1 MLARTLDHRP
11 TPVELTADRRIT
23 RRVKRL
29 AVVSAIAL
37 GLIWGLAVGT
47 LDAPPL
53 VDGALAAGWLLM
65 PTVLVAS
72 LAWPRLRYG
81 LILPSALVSVAL
93 LAIDLGSLPA
103 DPAAALGWL
112 SVTAGVLL
120 GGLMGLWFWFRVA
133 PVPAGLDDPTAPAR
147 WSLIALHVAL
157 IMLGLA
163 LAALPLVAA

>member
-37 GLIWGLAVGT
+37 G
-47 LDAPPL
+47 
-53 VDGALAAGWLLM
+53 
-65 PTVLVAS
+65 
-72 LAWPRLRYG
+72 
-81 LILPSALVSVAL
+81 SVAL
-93 LAIDLGSLPA
+93 LAIALGSLPA

-157 IMLGLA
+157 IMLGLT